1 MPLIKTED
9 IDNQAVTSE
18 KIADEAVTNEKIGS
32 KAVTEDKVAADSVGT
47 EEIINQSVTT
57 AKIADGSVTI
67 PKLGNDVEAWRS
79 KTDVNIEG
87 AFEQIKQEANSR
99 KSADD
104 TLTQN
109 LSDEAKKRE
118 EADDETRK
126 SLSDETTARENADQ
140 QEVETRSKAIEDEKQ
155 ARSSADDAIRKTAS
169 DDKAELKQY
178 LAEEKAARE
187 KADKT
192 TNDRIDAVSLIVEQE
207 DSSVTIKPGVLN
219 HWGSPVT
226 TLNITL
232 ADGVEG
238 EQNDYKLQ
246 FKTGT
251 GTPKITFPSNVKWA
265 NGEADWDPNT
275 TYEVS
280 ILNGLAIAAAWEDEG

>member
-1 MPLIKTED
+1 MPTFREDTHRGEKVPLIKTED
-9 IDNQAVTSE
+9 IDDQAVTSE

-32 KAVTEDKVAADSVGT
+32 KAVTEGKMAADSVGT
-47 EEIINQSVTT
+47 EEIINQSVT
-57 AKIADGSVTI
+57 APKIADGSVTI
-67 PKLGNDVEAWRS
+67 PKLGNDV
-79 KTDVNIEG
+79 
-87 AFEQIKQEANSR
+87 
-99 KSADD
+99 
-104 TLTQN
+104 
-109 LSDEAKKRE
+109 
-118 EADDETRK
+118 
-126 SLSDETTARENADQ
+126 
-140 QEVETRSKAIEDEKQ
+140 
-155 ARSSADDAIRKTAS
+155 
-169 DDKAELKQY
+169 KQY

-192 TNDRIDAVSLIVEQE
+192 FNDRLDAAVSLIVEQE

-251 GTPKITFPSNVKWA
+251 DTPKITFPSNVKWS
-265 NGEADWDPNT
+265 NGEADWEPNT